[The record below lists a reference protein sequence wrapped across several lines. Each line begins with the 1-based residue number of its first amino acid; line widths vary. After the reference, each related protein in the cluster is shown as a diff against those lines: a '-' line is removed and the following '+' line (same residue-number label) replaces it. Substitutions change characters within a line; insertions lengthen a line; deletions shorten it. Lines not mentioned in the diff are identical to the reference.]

1 MIYWCILAYFSLTS
15 KNRSFSKKIFL
26 LKCGSSFLYF
36 SRFFCFIIK
45 YMGLEK
51 APQKFVHLLHK
62 VKFWI
67 QARLERLDNLSSFIK
82 IPLAVFFLIIGLIFF
97 YIPFI
102 NGMIFLFIGSR
113 MLGRN
118 YMNKLFRFL
127 RIENNRRYTSYRE
140 ALFHILKK

>member
-1 MIYWCILAYFSLTS
+1 MVLEKS
-15 KNRSFSKKIFL
+15 SKKLI
-26 LKCGSSFLYF
+26 
-36 SRFFCFIIK
+36 
-45 YMGLEK
+45 
-51 APQKFVHLLHK
+51 HLLHK
-62 VKFWI
+62 IKFWI
-67 QARLERLDNLSSFIK
+67 WTKLEMLDNLPNLVK
-82 IPLAVFFLIIGLIFF
+82 IPLAIFFLIIGLIFF

>member
-1 MIYWCILAYFSLTS
+1 MV
-15 KNRSFSKKIFL
+15 
-26 LKCGSSFLYF
+26 
-36 SRFFCFIIK
+36 
-45 YMGLEK
+45 LEK

-82 IPLAVFFLIIGLIFF
+82 IPLA
-97 YIPFI
+97 
-102 NGMIFLFIGSR
+102 IFLFIGSR

>member
-1 MIYWCILAYFSLTS
+1 MV
-15 KNRSFSKKIFL
+15 
-26 LKCGSSFLYF
+26 
-36 SRFFCFIIK
+36 
-45 YMGLEK
+45 LEK

-82 IPLAVFFLIIGLIFF
+82 IPLAIFFLIIGLIFF

>member
-1 MIYWCILAYFSLTS
+1 MV
-15 KNRSFSKKIFL
+15 
-26 LKCGSSFLYF
+26 
-36 SRFFCFIIK
+36 
-45 YMGLEK
+45 LEK

-82 IPLAVFFLIIGLIFF
+82 IPLAIFF
-97 YIPFI
+97 FI

-118 YMNKLFRFL
+118 YINKLFRFL